1 LAPTYVTAASP
12 EKSKTWTAR
21 ELIEKITE
29 SERKIRNWEVHA
41 EYEYQALNG
50 YKVVYDMGYDQGK
63 KYEQGTYFYSA
74 GKANILNAPP
84 GAEPVCE
91 PAYTSEFKHVF
102 DGTKCYKLE
111 DDISFPVREGKASV
125 KYKGKRGSIG
135 PGDRSLTFSNW
146 GPHELL
152 GHWVGE
158 GFRGCKGKTLGKVL
172 LRHID
177 KVRIRRV
184 PEDVNGHRCVVME
197 VLGVSKYAPK
207 RLDVPDELRFWIDT
221 ERDFRPLKITTY
233 HVRYR
238 GRSNWKKELSGT
250 HEITKLT
257 KVDGIWFPI
266 EYKRDNKVVRIK
278 KGSIRLNKGV
288 DPNKFGRI
296 EFQPGYRVSDL
307 FTDEHYIVGEFSD
320 PGYEP
325 KTPVERVL
333 KGLRNR
339 EVEVD
344 PEFTDDFINVL
355 RAFHIFDDK
364 DKWCAAVRGLVLIG
378 RPAVPA
384 LIAELKRKRTK
395 NKPATLSALA
405 RTLGAIGDPCAV
417 PALIN
422 ALEGGW
428 RPGNEYGLGEPKT
441 DLLRFMK
448 KHQWDPSEP
457 RVQFSAPAYEIT
469 KALGKLTGHSEG
481 YRHLCECDLRGRPIP
496 CGVRL
501 PKSQILPM
509 ESKHEVAHRWRQW
522 WSQNKRTLIRPER

>member
-1 LAPTYVTAASP
+1 MTR
-12 EKSKTWTAR
+12 AR
-21 ELIEKITE
+21 
-29 SERKIRNWEVHA
+29 N
-41 EYEYQALNG
+41 
-50 YKVVYDMGYDQGK
+50 
-63 KYEQGTYFYSA
+63 
-74 GKANILNAPP
+74 
-84 GAEPVCE
+84 
-91 PAYTSEFKHVF
+91 
-102 DGTKCYKLE
+102 GTKCYKLE